1 MTPIISTSSMNNKKA
16 YTAATV
22 FTGTDKLRHHAVL
35 TVDGRIEALVPS
47 IAVPEDF
54 EVKDFGKNATIAP
67 ALVDLQLYG
76 ANNRLLAVYPDAQT
90 VSDIVQYSR
99 NGGAVWCM
107 PTVATNTYDVMF
119 KCIDAIRSYWQQG
132 GQGALGLHVEGP
144 WISME
149 KRGAHNPN
157 WIFSPTLEQVKELVE
172 YGKDVIKI
180 ITLAPEVCTPEIMEY
195 IQLQKIIISAGHS
208 NATYEQ
214 AIHTFNTTGVD
225 TVTHL
230 YNAMSPLQHRA
241 PGLVGAVLDH
251 PLVKAAII
259 PDGHHVDYAAIRI
272 AKSILRDRLFAIT
285 DSVTT
290 TTEGYYKHEYA
301 GDKYTSNGILSGSAL
316 TMHKAFKN
324 LVVYAG
330 VKVDEAL
337 RMCSLYPARVVRY
350 SDEIGMLK
358 SGYPANMIVFDKAL
372 NLVETIYL

>member
-1 MTPIISTSSMNNKKA
+1 MQTNSTLSMNNKKA
-16 YTAATV
+16 YTAGTV
-22 FTGTDKLRHHAVL
+22 FTGTDKLRHHAIL
-35 TVDGRIEALVPS
+35 TNNGRIEALVPS
-47 IAVPEDF
+47 IAVPEGY

-76 ANNRLLAVYPDAQT
+76 ANNRLLSVYPDAQT

-99 NGGAVWCM
+99 NGGAAWCM
-107 PTVATNTYDVMF
+107 PTVATNTYEVIF

-132 GQGALGLHVEGP
+132 GTGSLGLHVEGP

-149 KRGAHNPN
+149 KRGAHNPE
-157 WIFSPTLEQVKELVE
+157 WIFAPTLEQVKELVE
-172 YGKDVIKI
+172 YGKEVIKI
-180 ITLAPEVCTPEIMEY
+180 ITLAPEVCTPEMLEY

-208 NATYEQ
+208 NATYQQ
-214 AIHTFNTTGVD
+214 AIETFNTTGIS

-230 YNAMSPLQHRA
+230 YNAMSSFQHRA
-241 PGLVGAVLDH
+241 PGLAGAVLDH

-272 AKSILRDRLFAIT
+272 AKKILGERLFAIT

-290 TTEGYYKHEYA
+290 TTEGYYKHEFA

-330 VKVDEAL
+330 IKVDEAL
-337 RMCSLYPARVVRY
+337 KMCSLYPARVIKY
-350 SDEIGMLK
+350 SDEIALLK
-358 SGYPANMIVFDKAL
+358 NGYPAALIVLDKSL
-372 NLVETIYL
+372 NLVETII

>member
-1 MTPIISTSSMNNKKA
+1 MNNKKA
-16 YTAATV
+16 YTAGTV
-22 FTGTDKLRHHAVL
+22 FTGTDKLRNHSVL
-35 TVDGRIEALVPS
+35 TVDGRIEAMVPS

-54 EVKDFGKNATIAP
+54 DVKDFGKSASISP

-90 VSDIVQYSR
+90 VGDIVQYCR
-99 NGGAVWCM
+99 NGGAAWCM
-107 PTVATNTYDVMF
+107 PTVATNTYEVFF

-132 GQGALGLHVEGP
+132 GKGALGLHVEGP

-149 KRGAHNPN
+149 KRGAHNPD
-157 WIFSPTLEQVKELVE
+157 WIFSPSLDQVKELVE

-180 ITLAPEVCTPEIMEY
+180 ITLAPEVCTPEILEY
-195 IQLQKIIISAGHS
+195 IQLQKIIVSAGHS

-214 AIHTFNTTGVD
+214 ATHTFNNTGVD

-230 YNAMSPLQHRA
+230 YNAMSPMQHRA

-272 AKSILRDRLFAIT
+272 AKKILNERLFAIT
-285 DSVTT
+285 DAVTT
-290 TTEGYYKHEYA
+290 TTEGYYKHEFA
-301 GDKYTSNGILSGSAL
+301 GDKYTANGILSGSSL

-324 LVVYAG
+324 LVVHAG

-337 RMCSLYPARVVRY
+337 RMCSLYPARVVKY
-350 SDEIGMLK
+350 SDQIALLK
-358 SGYPANMIVFDKAL
+358 NGYPANMIVFDKAL
-372 NLVETIYL
+372 NLVETICLDC

>member
-1 MTPIISTSSMNNKKA
+1 MNNKKA
-16 YTAATV
+16 YIAGTV
-22 FTGTDKLRHHAVL
+22 YTGTDKLRHHAVL
-35 TVDGRIEALVPS
+35 TVDNRIDSLVPS
-47 IAVPEDF
+47 IAVPEGF
-54 EVKDFGKNATIAP
+54 EVKDYGKSAIIAP

-76 ANNRLLAVYPDAQT
+76 ANNRLLAVYPNAQT

-99 NGGAVWCM
+99 NGAAAWCM
-107 PTVATNTYDVMF
+107 PTVATNTYEVIF

-132 GQGALGLHVEGP
+132 GTGALGLHVEGP

-149 KRGAHNPN
+149 RRGAHNPA
-157 WIFSPTLEQVKELVE
+157 WIFSPTLEQVKELIE

-180 ITLAPEVCTPEIMEY
+180 ITLAPEVCTPDVLEY

-208 NATYEQ
+208 NATYGQ
-214 AIHTFNTTGVD
+214 AIETFNTTGIS

-241 PGLVGAVLDH
+241 PGLVGATFDH

-259 PDGHHVDYAAIRI
+259 PDGLHVDYAAIRI
-272 AKSILRDRLFAIT
+272 AKKILQERLFAIT

-290 TTEGYYKHEYA
+290 TTEGYYKHEFA

-330 VKVDEAL
+330 IKVAEAL
-337 RMCSLYPARVVRY
+337 RMCSLYPARVIKY
-350 SDEIGMLK
+350 SDEITLLK
-358 SGYPANMIVFDKAL
+358 NGYPAAMIVLDKSL
-372 NLVETIYL
+372 NLVETICL